1 MRRRI
6 LDMIYKNLLDY
17 EISMKE
23 ELGSYDKFKN
33 NL

>member
-1 MRRRI
+1 MRRHI

-23 ELGSYDKFKN
+23 ELQSYDKPKN

>member
-6 LDMIYKNLLDY
+6 LDMIYENLLDY

-23 ELGSYDKFKN
+23 ELQSYDKFKN